1 MEFYDVLKKRHSV
14 RDFAP
19 KEVEQQKVKRILE
32 AAQKAPSA
40 GNLQAYKVYVVR
52 SKEAKESI
60 VIAALYQDFI
70 AQAPV
75 LLVFCADKAQSAAKY
90 GERGAGLYAIQ
101 DATLAAAYSQL
112 AATAEGLSCV
122 WVGAFDPLEV
132 SRIIKADSHE
142 VPVALV
148 PIGYPKGKAGITGRR
163 PPKEIIKE
171 V

>member
-1 MEFYDVLKKRHSV
+1 MEFYDVLEKRHSV
-14 RDFAP
+14 RDFD
-19 KEVEQQKVKRILE
+19 KKDVEQKKVQNILD
-32 AAQKAPSA
+32 AVQRCPSA

-52 SKEAKESI
+52 SKEAKEGI
-60 VIAALYQDFI
+60 VAAALYQEFI

-90 GERGAGLYAIQ
+90 GERGSDLYAIQ
-101 DATLAAAYSQL
+101 DATIAAAYSQL

-132 SRIIKADSHE
+132 SRLIKAGPHE
-142 VPVALV
+142 VPIALI
-148 PIGYPKGKAGITGRR
+148 PIGYPKGKAWETGRR
-163 PPKEIIKE
+163 PLKEIITE